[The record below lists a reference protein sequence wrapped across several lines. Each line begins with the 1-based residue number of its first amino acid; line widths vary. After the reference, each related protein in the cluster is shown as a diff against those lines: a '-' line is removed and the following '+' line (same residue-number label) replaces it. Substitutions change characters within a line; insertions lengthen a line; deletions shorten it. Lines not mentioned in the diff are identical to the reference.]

1 MDLFTPLS
9 QQASLFID
17 LFIFFAYVIASTFI
31 IYIGRKINYEKKI
44 TLSWIVLATGF
55 LFISVNLLIEVAGL
69 IVGSYTTTKP
79 VFWYLINMLGSIFIL
94 IGFAMSLFEKIVD
107 ISILKKRKIE
117 IRQIMDYLDE
127 KYRKRELTEEDLRKM
142 YSKMVEELA
151 EVEVKLKG
159 LEKKKK

>member
-9 QQASLFID
+9 QQTSLFID
-17 LFIFFAYVIASTFI
+17 LFIFFAYVIAAGFI

-69 IVGSYTTTKP
+69 IIGSYTTTKP
-79 VFWYLINMLGSIFIL
+79 VVWYLINMLGSIFIL

-127 KYRKRELTEEDLRKM
+127 KYRKRELTEEDLRKI

-159 LEKKKK
+159 LQKKKK

>member
-9 QQASLFID
+9 QQTSLFID
-17 LFIFFAYVIASTFI
+17 LFIFFAYVIAAGFI

-55 LFISVNLLIEVAGL
+55 LFISVNLLIEVTGL
-69 IVGSYTTTKP
+69 IIGSYITTKP
-79 VFWYLINMLGSIFIL
+79 VIWYLINMLGSIFIL